1 MPNWYTSRESVKRS
15 VRLNG
20 NENDEAVDRLIEAA
34 SRDVDNMT
42 HRWFIPRTQTRLF
55 RWPGRYAQGDTLW
68 LDADL
73 ISVST
78 LQTQAQDSSP
88 TTVSSS
94 DFFLEP
100 NNTNPPYSRIEIDI
114 SSTASFESGDTPQ
127 RSISVAGSWGFSNDT
142 ISVGT
147 VTSGLSSD
155 ATATEFVCSNG
166 SATSGINVGD
176 TLLIESEQLFIT
188 EKASAALGSIL
199 IAAALTADK
208 SGNVT
213 IDSGHGI
220 AVGEVILID
229 SEEMFVRSSGATT
242 LGVERAYNA
251 TTLAAHDDDT
261 AVHIFRTLT
270 ATRGVNGTTAA
281 THANS
286 TAISAYRAPAP
297 IRQLTQALAIAAVTQ
312 EAAAWGRSLGAG
324 DAQTDVTN
332 RDLGA
337 FTARIAEQFLRPRE
351 YAL

>member
-1 MPNWYTSRESVKRS
+1 MPNWYTTRESVKRS

-20 NENDEAVDRLIEAA
+20 NENDETVDRLIEAA

-42 HRWFIPRTQTRLF
+42 HRWFIPRTQTRFF
-55 RWPGRYAQGDTLW
+55 RWPGRYGQGDTLW
-68 LDADL
+68 LDTDL

-88 TTVSSS
+88 TTVSAS

-100 NNTNPPYSRIEIDI
+100 SNTNPPFNRIEIDI
-114 SSTASFESGDTPQ
+114 SSNASFESGDTSQ

-147 VTSGLSSD
+147 VTSGLAADS
-155 ATATEFVCSNG
+155 TATEFVCSNA
-166 SATSGINVGD
+166 SASSGINVGD
-176 TLLIESEQLFIT
+176 TLLIESEQLFIR

-199 IAAALTADK
+199 IDGALTADK
-208 SGNVT
+208 SENVI

-220 AVGEVILID
+220 AVGEVVLID
-229 SEEMFVRSSGATT
+229 SEEMLVRSSGATT
-242 LGVERAYNA
+242 LGVERAFNA
-251 TTLAAHDDDT
+251 TTLAAHNTNT
-261 AVHIFRTLT
+261 AVHVFRTVT
-270 ATRGVNGTTAA
+270 VTRGVNGTTAA

-286 TAISAYRAPAP
+286 TVISAYRAPAP
-297 IRQLTQALAIAAVTQ
+297 IRELTQALAIAAVTQ
-312 EAAAWGRSLGAG
+312 EAGAWGRALGAG

-337 FTARIAEQFLRPRE
+337 LTARISEQYLRPRE